1 MTAVNKNDIFLHA
14 IVRGILTNRITPVL
28 CVNRIL
34 DLNLS
39 EQDEKLTFEN
49 LDKLLRVK
57 NVVMANLVKRAYEET
72 LQRKELLK

>member
-39 EQDEKLTFEN
+39 EQDEKFTFEN